1 MLQTR
6 QNSLGVKF
14 EAQCR
19 AFEKDPFPGLAVRK
33 DRLKRL
39 LALTEKHEAEICT
52 AIDSDF
58 TGRAAQETRL
68 AELFVVRAGIKHAIR
83 HLRGWMRERRVAT
96 SLPFLPGRN
105 RLLPQPLG
113 VVGIVSPWNYP
124 FQLAIAPATAA
135 LAAGNRVLLK
145 PSELTP
151 NFSDLLAR
159 LVEEHFSSDEMSVV
173 VGDAEVG
180 KTFVSMP
187 FDHLLFTGS
196 TAVGR
201 QVALAA
207 AANLTPVTLELGG
220 KSPAIFDASCNLDA
234 AVASVAYGKLLNAG
248 QTCIAPDYLM
258 VPQGQG
264 AAIAAKLAGAMTQLY
279 PRLGDNPDYTA
290 IVSERHQRR
299 LSDMVAE
306 ARESGADVTEVN
318 PANERL
324 GVSDRK
330 MAPVL
335 VRNAGETL
343 RLMREEIFGPVLPI
357 VEYGAVDG
365 AIDHVNRGE
374 RPLALYWFGKNS
386 ANRQRIMRET
396 VAGGV
401 TINDSMMHLVQERQ
415 PFGGV
420 GESGMGAYHG
430 EWGFR
435 TFSKEKPIF
444 VQSRLSAGALLRPP
458 YGRTFERLF
467 RLLNLIT

>member
-1 MLQTR
+1 
-6 QNSLGVKF
+6 
-14 EAQCR
+14 
-19 AFEKDPFPGLAVRK
+19 
-33 DRLKRL
+33 
-39 LALTEKHEAEICT
+39 
-52 AIDSDF
+52 
-58 TGRAAQETRL
+58 
-68 AELFVVRAGIKHAIR
+68 
-83 HLRGWMRERRVAT
+83 
-96 SLPFLPGRN
+96 LPFLPGRN

-159 LVEEHFSSDEMSVV
+159 LVEEHFSSDEISVV

-220 KSPAIFDASCNLDA
+220 KSPAIFDASCDLDA

-264 AAIAAKLAGAMTQLY
+264 AAIAAKLAGAMAQLY

-335 VRNAGETL
+335 VRNAGESL

-357 VEYGAVDG
+357 LEYGTVDE

-386 ANRQRIMRET
+386 ANRQRIMQET

-401 TINDSMMHLVQERQ
+401 TINDCMMHLVQERQ

-435 TFSKEKPIF
+435 TFTKEKPIF
-444 VQSRLSAGALLRPP
+444 VQSRLGAGALLRPP